1 MVLCYDGFMMDSN
14 LYKPEILKE
23 LNNLIYDRLGLNIEF
38 SQKPFESQ
46 FEQLISECTDE
57 YRVKNALSDFNIQ
70 LLKEQQN

>member
-46 FEQLISECTDE
+46 FEQLISECTDK